1 MAKYT
6 SIRCTHTAVSETREE
21 VGVICDQ
28 VVIGTPGKVKSW
40 ISRKVLPVKG
50 IRIVVFDEAD
60 EMLAQDGFAMDSLM
74 MLKSIVSGKP
84 PGGKDLQVLMFSAT
98 FSATVAQ
105 FALKLAGPNA
115 NKARCPPSEE
125 RRARAELAG
134 AGEPDG
140 CEPRCADFCAQ
151 GEAVAVQHQASADRL
166 PHGGG
171 KGKGA
176 QRFHIPRGGEDGPV
190 HRVCAHPQSSAQPA
204 QRAGGSGPQV
214 HQHRRQ
220 SPSRRPGQGVGAAL
234 GLVKLCGR
242 TQV

>member
-115 NKARCPPSEE
+115 NKARCPPSYE

-134 AGEPDG
+134 AASLTGANYAAQIFVPKEKLSLSNIKQVRIDCPTVADKERVLKDFIFPAAEKMGQCIVFVRTRKAAHSLHSALAAAGHKCTSIDG
-140 CEPRCADFCAQ
+140 
-151 GEAVAVQHQASADRL
+151 SL
-166 PHGGG
+166 PH
-171 KGKGA
+171 
-176 QRFHIPRGGEDGPV
+176 EDRDKVWG
-190 HRVCAHPQSSAQPA
+190 QLSAW
-204 QRAGGSGPQV
+204 
-214 HQHRRQ
+214 
-220 SPSRRPGQGVGAAL
+220 
-234 GLVKLCGR
+234 
-242 TQV
+242 